1 MFHNPSFSSRKS
13 TSHMREMKHMKDQI
27 DQIEMKV
34 AAECKEA
41 FAELQTS
48 MNAMAA
54 DLPLGTPFI
63 PFLSY
68 KEYTARVRAIII
80 NKPMLDFLA
89 WLMLNEHIV
98 RYARFAIVNISKL
111 GWSILWMFIYLR
123 VGRGNAEK
131 RSFATNI
138 YLRRKRNLQN

>member
-1 MFHNPSFSSRKS
+1 MFKFFQSFSYGIFYINTFRFSRKT
-13 TSHMREMKHMKDQI
+13 TSHMREMRCLKNQI

-48 MNAMAA
+48 MNALAA

-68 KEYTARVRAIII
+68 KEYTARVR
-80 NKPMLDFLA
+80 
-89 WLMLNEHIV
+89 
-98 RYARFAIVNISKL
+98 S
-111 GWSILWMFIYLR
+111 
-123 VGRGNAEK
+123 
-131 RSFATNI
+131 
-138 YLRRKRNLQN
+138 